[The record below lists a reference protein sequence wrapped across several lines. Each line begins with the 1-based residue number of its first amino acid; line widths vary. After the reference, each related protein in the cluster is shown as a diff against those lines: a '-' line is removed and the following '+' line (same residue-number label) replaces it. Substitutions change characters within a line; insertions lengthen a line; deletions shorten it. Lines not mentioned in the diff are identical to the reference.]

1 MAWQFGVASD
11 IGGREEQQD
20 RVDVIASPNGDA
32 YLVVLADGM
41 GGHHGGALAAQ
52 AVMDSAKQYFDGN
65 TTDDPLSALES
76 LCSHA
81 HQSIASAA
89 TQANQPPGST
99 CVMLHVSGDEASWA
113 HVGDSRLYHI
123 RNGEVLSRT
132 LDHSMCQLL
141 VSQGEM
147 AESDMA
153 DSPLQNQLYMCLGGE
168 QPPTPDLAAA
178 EVKGGDVFMLCSD
191 GFWERVDLQE
201 VSTTLSDKEPQ
212 EAVAQLVQLARQR
225 GGENGDNISL
235 VIARFEKDGKK
246 FPWFS

>member
-20 RVDVIASPNGDA
+20 RVDVIASPNGDD
-32 YLVVLADGM
+32 YLVVIADGM

-52 AVMDSAKQYFDGN
+52 AVIDSSRQYFDGN
-65 TTDDPLSALES
+65 PADDPLSALQS
-76 LCSHA
+76 LCSRA
-81 HQSIASAA
+81 HQTIINTA
-89 TQANQPPGST
+89 TSTSQSPGST

-123 RNGEVLSRT
+123 RNGEVISRT

-147 AESDMA
+147 AESEIA
-153 DSPLQNQLYMCLGGE
+153 SSPLQNQLYMCLGGE

-178 EVKGGDVFMLCSD
+178 EVREGDVFMLCSD
-191 GFWERVDLQE
+191 GFWERVDLEE
-201 VSTTLSDKEPQ
+201 VSEALTDKDIE
-212 EAVAQLVQLARQR
+212 EAVTHLVQLARQR
-225 GGENGDNISL
+225 GGDSGDNISL
-235 VIARFEKDGKK
+235 AIARFRKGGKK
-246 FPWFS
+246 FAWFS